1 MELIRKC
8 IAYVLPT
15 IGFFFLS
22 SPRLAFLW
30 QVQLQVCVVLA
41 QRSCLHLTKR
51 SWKGEEHNRPWLGST
66 CCRGKLIFP
75 SFVCWKSKA
84 LRCVCVCVCV
94 LGHWVWVCLEWKGCG
109 RPQGLLVVQPQSHHF
124 HMKLIGTLHSF
135 PVRCVCGH
143 LLRSCLLSHS
153 VCEHEMIVL
162 IVYMKILFIYFSYIF
177 IEFVIGLWL
186 CHVPGSE
193 DTLISLLGITKV
205 VYLSNA
211 NCVKFV
217 VVWWLPQRNV
227 FTNIKT
233 CAAIVMWN
241 ILKCFNTILLA
252 FKPTAKRSLTSCLFS
267 AMMSQHNQRI

>member
-94 LGHWVWVCLEWKGCG
+94 LGHWVWVCLDWKGCG

-143 LLRSCLLSHS
+143 LLRSCLCSKTKTFSWRARRTKLHPTSFIAPQAARLMQRPWDEYCWSIHLLS
-153 VCEHEMIVL
+153 CA
-162 IVYMKILFIYFSYIF
+162 LFY
-177 IEFVIGLWL
+177 
-186 CHVPGSE
+186 C
-193 DTLISLLGITKV
+193 T
-205 VYLSNA
+205 
-211 NCVKFV
+211 
-217 VVWWLPQRNV
+217 
-227 FTNIKT
+227 
-233 CAAIVMWN
+233 
-241 ILKCFNTILLA
+241 
-252 FKPTAKRSLTSCLFS
+252 
-267 AMMSQHNQRI
+267 